1 MQVECIMSNQPT
13 LHAVEPGFCFLD
25 TVASLQTSFKSGKT
39 RSLEWRKSQLD
50 ALKRLLIEN
59 EKEILHALHQ
69 DLGKSESEA
78 YVAEHG
84 FLLSDIKHTQ
94 KHLNKWMQPR
104 KVSTPLIAW
113 PGKSFQQ
120 PEPLGTVLII
130 GAWNY
135 PLQLL
140 LAPYIAALAA
150 GNCAVLKPSE
160 LAVETSAIVAKL
172 IPQYMDTSC
181 VEVIEGG
188 KEESSALLACKWDH
202 IFYTGGEA
210 VGKIVMSAAAR
221 HLTPVT
227 LELGGKSPCIVDSST
242 NLKITA
248 RRIVWGKWMN
258 AGQTCI
264 APDYVLVVKGFE
276 QKLIDAIKKELK
288 SQFGKN
294 PFSSKDYGNIINTR
308 HLHRLQ
314 GYLDGVNVV
323 YGGDI
328 NEARPAM
335 TPTLVL
341 DPAKDSAIMQEEIF
355 GPILPIVPVA
365 SIDEAIG
372 FINDRP
378 KPLALYA
385 FSDDDKVLNNIIE
398 KTSSGSVCTNDTMI
412 FMTNPELP
420 FGGVGN
426 SGMGSYHGQAGF
438 DTFSHVKTVMKRA
451 FALDAPVRYA
461 PFSKFKLSL
470 LKKFL

>member
-1 MQVECIMSNQPT
+1 MPYRPS
-13 LHAVEPGFCFLD
+13 LHAVESGVCFVD
-25 TVASLQTSFKSGKT
+25 TVQKLNNSYITGKT
-39 RSLEWRKSQLD
+39 QSLDWRKTQLK
-50 ALKRLLIEN
+50 ALKRMLEEN
-59 EKEILHALHQ
+59 QHDILQALKK
-69 DLGKSESEA
+69 DLGKCETEA
-78 YVAEHG
+78 MVAEQG
-84 FLLSDIKHTQ
+84 FLLSDIDHTL
-94 KHLNKWMQPR
+94 KHLDKWVKPR
-104 KVSTPLIAW
+104 KVSTPMVAW

-160 LAVETSAIVAKL
+160 LAVETSALVAKL
-172 IPQYMDTSC
+172 IPQYMDASC

-188 KEESSALLACKWDH
+188 KDESTALLACKWDH

-227 LELGGKSPCIVDSST
+227 LELGGKSPCFVDKNT
-242 NLKITA
+242 NLTVTA
-248 RRIVWGKWMN
+248 RRLVWGKWMN

-264 APDYVLVVKGFE
+264 APDYVIVEKGFE

-288 SQFGKN
+288 KQYGKEALA
-294 PFSSKDYGNIINTR
+294 SRDYGNIINHR
-308 HLHRLQ
+308 HFKRLES
-314 GYLDGVNVV
+314 YLDSVNVV
-323 YGGDI
+323 YGGDTD
-328 NEARPAM
+328 EARPAM
-335 TPTLVL
+335 APTLVL
-341 DPAKDSAIMQEEIF
+341 EPSLDSPVMKEEIF
-355 GPILPIVPVA
+355 GPILPIITVN
-365 SIDEAIG
+365 SIDEGIA
-372 FINDRP
+372 FVNDRP

-385 FSDDDKVLNNIIE
+385 FSDNDEVLDHIISH
-398 KTSSGSVCTNDTMI
+398 TSSGSVCTNDTMM

-426 SGMGSYHGQAGF
+426 SGMGSYHGRHGF
-438 DTFSHVKTVMKRA
+438 DTFSHLKTVMKRS
-451 FALDAPVRYA
+451 FALHVPFRYA
-461 PFSKFKLSL
+461 PFSKLKLSL